1 MDLKTRLSSHPVS
14 TLKKEIS
21 KTNVKGYSKMKKPEV
36 IALMMKSPERFNHI
50 QAAVVKEKKAPAPR
64 KEKVAPVAPDKK
76 KVKII
81 KKASAAPEPPPAEPA
96 KRNKYGT
103 LKEVMDDTIT
113 PNARKIQKEALKLLE
128 DNKTFFEKIP
138 VYKGYG
144 DRKTID
150 TKTNYYKEQKHNLIN
165 RTLAGSDKDATR
177 TATFY
182 LNKLTDRLK
191 NKTAEEPAAAAP
203 PAEKKKKI
211 IKKAPAAAP
220 AAEKKKKELA
230 KLNKK
235 LTKFKNDGFKN

>member
-21 KTNVKGYSKMKKPEV
+21 KTNVKGYSKMKKEEV
-36 IALMMKSPERFNHI
+36 VALMMKSPERFNHI

-81 KKASAAPEPPPAEPA
+81 KKASAAPEPPAEPA
-96 KRNKYGT
+96 KKNKYGT
-103 LKEVMDDTIT
+103 LKEADGGIIN

-138 VYKGYG
+138 VSKGYG

-150 TKTNYYKEQKHNLIN
+150 INTNYYKEQKHNLIN

-191 NKTAEEPAAAAP
+191 NKTAAEPAAAGSARRV
-203 PAEKKKKI
+203 KKI
-211 IKKAPAAAP
+211 IKP
-220 AAEKKKKELA
+220 
-230 KLNKK
+230 
-235 LTKFKNDGFKN
+235 TK